1 MGEGLGMNGTR
12 IWALLLA
19 AGLALAGCSG
29 GNEAA
34 PMQLEIARATKGLV
48 GQMVQGRKSVSGQAE
63 LSRAQLE
70 AIGMPISEVSAERR
84 DLKAYLF
91 LAEAHRD
98 ETPGL
103 IEVWMTGDQLATVT
117 TRDGL
122 LIATRGLGGDLLSSA
137 VPQAPEGGPQSGAL
151 EQRIHYGDNRERGLA
166 LSCEVADLGPAS
178 IEILGNQHATRHLR
192 QSCEGAGGQVINEY
206 WRDPRDGTI
215 WQSRQWAGPYVGYLG
230 LRRVTK

>member
-1 MGEGLGMNGTR
+1 MGEGLGMIGKRT
-12 IWALLLA
+12 WALLLA
-19 AGLALAGCSG
+19 GGLALAGCSG
-29 GNEAA
+29 GNEEAT
-34 PMQLEIARATKGLV
+34 MQLELARATKGLV
-48 GQMVQGRKSVSGQAE
+48 GQMVQGRKSVSEQAE

-70 AIGMPISEVSAERR
+70 AIGVPITEVTAERR
-84 DLKAYLF
+84 ELKAYLF

-103 IEVWMTGDQLATVT
+103 IEVWMAGDQLSTVT
-117 TRDGL
+117 TRGGL

-137 VPQAPEGGPQSGAL
+137 VPLAPEGGPQSGGL

-166 LSCEVADLGPAS
+166 LSCEVEDLGPAS

-192 QSCEGAGGQVINEY
+192 QTCEGAGGRVTNEY